1 MAHQSGIVKTMSI
14 VAILEGLSY
23 LFILFVG
30 MPLKYLAEMPMP
42 NMIGGSIHGALF
54 ILYIFL
60 LFPTAK
66 KLSWSFK
73 IIALGALASIIP
85 FATFW
90 FDKKYL
96 HNEVD

>member
-1 MAHQSGIVKTMSI
+1 MKGVVKVMSI

-42 NMIGGSIHGALF
+42 NMIGGSIHGGLF
-54 ILYIFL
+54 ILYIVL

-66 KLSWSFK
+66 VLKWDFK
-73 IIALGALASIIP
+73 TLALGALASIIP
-85 FATFW
+85 FGTFW

-96 HNEVD
+96 KGQVN